1 MISWILVVVAFI
13 GLCLSLYAH
22 HVEQYAGKKKGYHAA
37 CDISDRASCTKA
49 FSSSYGNTFGLSNG
63 TWGMLFYLVAV
74 VLALLGEVQ
83 WLFLISCLSVLT
95 SFYLAYILYFKI
107 KTFCVV
113 CTSVYAIN
121 ILLALSAYLI
131 AF

>member
-1 MISWILVVVAFI
+1 
-13 GLCLSLYAH
+13 
-22 HVEQYAGKKKGYHAA
+22 
-37 CDISDRASCTKA
+37 
-49 FSSSYGNTFGLSNG
+49 
-63 TWGMLFYLVAV
+63 MLFYLVAV

-83 WLFLISCLSVLT
+83 WIFLLSVLSVLG

-113 CTSVYAIN
+113 CTSIYAVN
-121 ILLALSAYLI
+121 VLLALSAYLI